1 MPEISILIAA
11 RNEEANLLRCLQS
24 VARLTPPTDGFEVLI
39 GNDRSDD
46 QTGPIA
52 RAFIA
57 DKPQFR
63 CIDVTETMG
72 HQAGKANVLAHLARL
87 ARGRYLLFTDA
98 DCEVPPTWLAEMTE
112 PFADPN
118 LGVVVGTTQM
128 TAHNGMQRLQAL
140 DWFFGQ
146 FLIHQFARLNI
157 PVTAMGNNLAVRRV
171 AYDAVGGY
179 ENLPFSLVEDYQL
192 FTEIVQRR
200 YGFAHCFDRRTLV
213 TTQPLTSW
221 SAWLAQRKRWMVGGL
236 KLPLYFFLLLA
247 LVVGYYPA
255 LIGLAF
261 WSPALAATIWGVKFV
276 IQTVQLLLLL
286 HRMKRWDLL
295 PQVAAYDPYV
305 HLGYLAMVIYYF
317 MPTKVVWKGRV
328 YNEVN

>member
-11 RNEEANLLRCLQS
+11 RNEEANILRCLQS
-24 VARLTPPTDGFEVLI
+24 IARLAPSPGGFEVLI

-46 QTGPIA
+46 QTGPIT

-57 DKPQFR
+57 DKPHFR
-63 CIDVTETMG
+63 CIDITETIG
-72 HQAGKANVLAHLARL
+72 RQVGKANVLAHLARL

-98 DCEVPPTWLAEMTE
+98 DCEVPPTWLAEMTA

-118 LGVVVGTTQM
+118 MGAVVGTTQM
-128 TAHNGMQRLQAL
+128 AAHNSMQRLQAL
-140 DWFFGQ
+140 DWFFGH
-146 FLIHQFARLNI
+146 FLIHQAARLNI
-157 PVTAMGNNLAVRRV
+157 PVTAMGNNLAVRRA
-171 AYDAVGGY
+171 AYDTVGGY
-179 ENLPFSLVEDYQL
+179 ESLPFSLVEDYQL
-192 FTEIVQRR
+192 FTEIVKRR
-200 YGFAHCFDRRTLV
+200 YAFTHRFDRLTLV

-236 KLPLYFFLLLA
+236 KLPLYFLLSLA
-247 LVVGYYPA
+247 LVVFYYPILA
-255 LIGLAF
+255 GLAF

-276 IQTVQLLLLL
+276 IQTAQLLWIL

-295 PQVAAYDPYV
+295 PQVVTYDPYV

-328 YNEVN
+328 YDEVN